1 MCRTNLLLISEGLAQ
16 AESLGAEENRAVC
29 ADSLLGLSVISMHF
43 PVAPASLKVMKS
55 LSLQKGEFKS
65 GFRAQ
70 KCFCDCFSKPGPGL
84 FSVQKAYHVPA
95 KFTAARKKFQGDKVA
110 GTEEC
115 VLKGASLFIIP
126 LLLSFKSSSQR
137 DAVFLRLQTDV
148 KSSVSP
154 CN

>member
-1 MCRTNLLLISEGLAQ
+1 MFADGLPGLA
-16 AESLGAEENRAVC
+16 A
-29 ADSLLGLSVISMHF
+29 IPMHF
-43 PVAPASLKVMKS
+43 PLAPASLKVIKS
-55 LSLQKGEFKS
+55 LALQKGEFKS

-70 KCFCDCFSKPGPGL
+70 KCFCDCFSKPAPGL
-84 FSVQKAYHVPA
+84 FFPYEAYHVPA
-95 KFTAARKKFQGDKVA
+95 KFTAVLKKFQGDKVA